1 MARPVASWDSALI
14 FCRSSCDNS
23 VIALSGYKMPAMT
36 SALRSLAA
44 APKPP
49 AKAGLSFLVIITK
62 VYTKKIST
70 WNINYRVW

>member
-49 AKAGLSFLVIITK
+49 AKAELPCSSASYSMRLLS
-62 VYTKKIST
+62 YP
-70 WNINYRVW
+70 